1 MNIII
6 EEETAQ
12 SSSSNDLSI
21 NSIRE
26 NLTCLGKNPFSFGH
40 AYLALNVTGKNVR
53 HIENIRDYPHLMYI
67 DVSDNLI
74 DDLKPLESL
83 IALVQLTARN
93 NQLVDCLTFVPKRCT
108 SNSAW
113 PGGQKAVGSMLALVD
128 LTGNQITVVDNLCHH
143 KFLECLILSSNK
155 ILEIT
160 GLQSLKYLQVVIDY

>member
-6 EEETAQ
+6 EETAP

-21 NSIRE
+21 NSIRD
-26 NLTCLGKNPFSFGH
+26 NLTCLGKNPFSLSH
-40 AYLALNVTGKNVR
+40 SYLALNVTGKSVR
-53 HIENIRDYPHLMYI
+53 NIENIREYPHLMYI

-83 IALVQLTARN
+83 VALVQLTAKN
-93 NQLVDCLTFVPKRCT
+93 NQLLDCLTFAPKRCT

-113 PGGQKAVGSMLALVD
+113 SGGQKAVGSMLALVD
-128 LTGNQITVVDNLCHH
+128 LSGNQISVIDDLFRH

-160 GLQSLKYLQVVIDY
+160 GLQSLKYLQVII